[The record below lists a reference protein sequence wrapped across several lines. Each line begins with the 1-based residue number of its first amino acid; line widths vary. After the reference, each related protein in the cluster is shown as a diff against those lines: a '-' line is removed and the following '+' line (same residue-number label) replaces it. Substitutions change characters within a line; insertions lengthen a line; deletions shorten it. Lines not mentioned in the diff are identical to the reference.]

1 MIVAHGLQWCQFPR
15 KCRLVKHGLRNLI
28 VVRAV
33 GVGCDEIDFSAP
45 KLADRNGAVPS
56 QQFQVDHV
64 FDAVSEVALP
74 FAKQPESK
82 SHIAQIIFG
91 FAMQIR
97 FALQVVSGC
106 FEK

>member
-1 MIVAHGLQWCQFPR
+1 MVPVPAQVSTRQARFAKPDSSVA
-15 KCRLVKHGLRNLI
+15 VY
-28 VVRAV
+28 A
-33 GVGCDEIDFSAP
+33 GCDEIDFSAP